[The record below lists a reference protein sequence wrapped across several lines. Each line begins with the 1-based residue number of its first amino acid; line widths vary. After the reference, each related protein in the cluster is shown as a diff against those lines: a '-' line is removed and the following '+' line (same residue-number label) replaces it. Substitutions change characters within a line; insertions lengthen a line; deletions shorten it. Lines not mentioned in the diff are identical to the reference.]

1 MRVSYETRRM
11 LASIEKLIDAGFRD
25 RVIRTDDLYHVFNG
39 SPRRI
44 QSLVYRAMSAGELI
58 RLRRGFYILCS
69 KYRSQKPVS
78 FHLANKMVEESYV
91 SFESA
96 LSFHGWIPESVPV
109 ISSAVRSSRSR
120 TIETELGRFNYVRIP
135 FGKKDFL
142 IMVERVD
149 AGAQSFLVAS
159 ALRALADL
167 VYERKLK
174 WTGIEYITENL
185 RVNEYE
191 FETLERMDI
200 ELVISAFK
208 SHRVRKYLRKLE
220 QELFQ

>member
-1 MRVSYETRRM
+1 MRVSYEKRRM
-11 LASIEKLIDAGFRD
+11 LASIEKLIDTGFRD
-25 RVIRTDDLYHVFNG
+25 RVIRTDDLYHVFSG

-78 FHLANKMVEESYV
+78 FHLANQMVEESYV

-109 ISSAVRSSRSR
+109 VSSAVRSSRSR
-120 TIETELGRFNYVRIP
+120 ILETELGRFEYVHVP
-135 FGKKDFL
+135 LGKRDFL
-142 IMVERVD
+142 ALVERVD
-149 AGAQSFLVAS
+149 AGVQSFLVAS
-159 ALRALADL
+159 ALRALADM
-167 VYERKLK
+167 VYERKLQ
-174 WTGIEYITENL
+174 WTGIEFITENL
-185 RVNEYE
+185 RVDEYE
-191 FETLERMDI
+191 LKTLERKNI
-200 ELVISAFK
+200 ELVISIFK
-208 SHRVRKYLRKLE
+208 SNRVRNYMRKLE

>member
-1 MRVSYETRRM
+1 M
-11 LASIEKLIDAGFRD
+11 LSSIEKLINSGFRD
-25 RVIRTDDLYHVFNG
+25 RVIRTDDLYHVFSG

-78 FHLANKMVEESYV
+78 FHLANQMVEESYV

-109 ISSAVRSSRSR
+109 VSSAVRSSRSR
-120 TIETELGRFNYVRIP
+120 ILETELGRFEYVHVP
-135 FGKKDFL
+135 LGKRDFL
-142 IMVERVD
+142 ALVERVD
-149 AGAQSFLVAS
+149 AGVQSFLVAS
-159 ALRALADL
+159 ALRALADM
-167 VYERKLK
+167 VYERKLQ
-174 WTGIEYITENL
+174 WTGIEFITENL
-185 RVNEYE
+185 RVDEYE
-191 FETLERMDI
+191 LKTLERKNI
-200 ELVISAFK
+200 ELVISVFK
-208 SHRVRKYLRKLE
+208 SNRVRNYMRKLE

>member
-1 MRVSYETRRM
+1 M
-11 LASIEKLIDAGFRD
+11 LTSIEKLIDAGFRD

-39 SPRRI
+39 SSRRI

-78 FHLANKMVEESYV
+78 FHLANQMVKESYV

-109 ISSAVRSSRSR
+109 VSSAVRSSRSKI
-120 TIETELGRFNYVRIP
+120 IETALGRFEYVHLP
-135 FGKKDFL
+135 LGKRDFL
-142 IMVERVD
+142 TLVERVD
-149 AGAQSFLVAS
+149 AGVQSFLVAS
-159 ALRALADL
+159 ALRALADM
-167 VYERKLK
+167 VYERKLQ
-174 WTGIEYITENL
+174 WVGIEFITENL
-185 RVNEYE
+185 RVDEYE
-191 FETLERMDI
+191 FKTLERKNI
-200 ELVISAFK
+200 ELVISVFR
-208 SHRVRKYLRKLE
+208 SNRVRKYMRKLE

>member
-1 MRVSYETRRM
+1 MRVSYEKRRM
-11 LASIEKLIDAGFRD
+11 LASIEKLIDTGFRD
-25 RVIRTDDLYHVFNG
+25 RVIRTDDLYHVFSG

-78 FHLANKMVEESYV
+78 FHLANQMVEESYV

-109 ISSAVRSSRSR
+109 VSSAVRSSRSR
-120 TIETELGRFNYVRIP
+120 ILETELGRFEYVHVP
-135 FGKKDFL
+135 LGKRDFL
-142 IMVERVD
+142 ALVERVD
-149 AGAQSFLVAS
+149 AGVQSFLVAS
-159 ALRALADL
+159 ALRALADM
-167 VYERKLK
+167 VYERKLQ
-174 WTGIEYITENL
+174 WTGIEFITENL
-185 RVNEYE
+185 RVDEYE
-191 FETLERMDI
+191 LKTLERKNI
-200 ELVISAFK
+200 ELVISVFK
-208 SHRVRKYLRKLE
+208 SNLVRNYMRKLE